1 MTKPIQPLEVTYS
14 GVYAQDQWR
23 VRSNFTVTAGLRID
37 MASFGATGFANDST
51 NLMTFRD
58 ENGDPVQYQ
67 SQKLPGTNPLV
78 SPRLGFNYDLR
89 GDGRTIIRG
98 GTGIFTGRPA
108 YVWISNQIGENG
120 MLTGFDQIPLTGT
133 GTTTRPFHPDPDHYK
148 PTTVTGA
155 PAASTALAITDNDF
169 RFPQV
174 WRSSIGIDHRFESGW
189 RGTLD
194 FLSGR
199 DVNGI
204 YYINANLPA
213 AQASFTGPDTRSR
226 WTNNRINST
235 VTSAVVMKNQ
245 NVGHSYSAAASLERS
260 WSTGLF
266 AKFAT
271 AYGDSKNTIDPGSIA
286 SGSWSN
292 NVHINDPNNPGVGR
306 STNFQG
312 RRSFAAL
319 ALTRDFFGWGSTTI
333 STFIENRSQGGQSY
347 RFSNDA
353 NGDGGS
359 NDLIYIPRDASEMNF
374 AQFTQGA
381 RTYTVLEQ
389 QIAWEAYINQDPY
402 LRTRRGKYAER
413 NGLMMP
419 QITRMD
425 ISFSQDVSRLVGGQR
440 NTLQF
445 RLDILNFTNMIN
457 SDWGV
462 GHRIIDT
469 SPLTSTG
476 PSVAPDPKAGWL
488 RYTMRTVSNGGP
500 LVSQT
505 FQKTAFEADVWR
517 MQFGFR
523 YIFN

>member
-1 MTKPIQPLEVTYS
+1 
-14 GVYAQDQWR
+14 
-23 VRSNFTVTAGLRID
+23 
-37 MASFGATGFANDST
+37 
-51 NLMTFRD
+51 
-58 ENGDPVQYQ
+58 
-67 SQKLPGTNPLV
+67 
-78 SPRLGFNYDLR
+78 
-89 GDGRTIIRG
+89 
-98 GTGIFTGRPA
+98 
-108 YVWISNQIGENG
+108 
-120 MLTGFDQIPLTGT
+120 
-133 GTTTRPFHPDPDHYK
+133 
-148 PTTVTGA
+148 
-155 PAASTALAITDNDF
+155 
-169 RFPQV
+169 
-174 WRSSIGIDHRFESGW
+174 
-189 RGTLD
+189 
-194 FLSGR
+194 
-199 DVNGI
+199 
-204 YYINANLPA
+204 
-213 AQASFTGPDTRSR
+213 
-226 WTNNRINST
+226 
-235 VTSAVVMKNQ
+235 
-245 NVGHSYSAAASLERS
+245 
-260 WSTGLF
+260 
-266 AKFAT
+266 
-271 AYGDSKNTIDPGSIA
+271 
-286 SGSWSN
+286 
-292 NVHINDPNNPGVGR
+292 VHINDPNNPGVGR